1 MLTPKGED
9 PSGSRFE
16 KSCFDKSSLSKLNP
30 KGCQPRRV
38 KTLQGLDYLEEKEK
52 GLKKKKRKFDSCLG
66 QRQLKKIRHAL
77 RIAKQF

>member
-1 MLTPKGED
+1 LSKQHPKGEN
-9 PSGSRFE
+9 PPGFKIKVR
-16 KSCFDKSSLSKLNP
+16 SLESKP
-30 KGCQPRRV
+30 KGVLTP
-38 KTLQGLDYLEEKEK
+38 LGLDYSEEKEK